1 MYSIHRI
8 EAIPK
13 CQYFIQNYKLKVVAA
28 MIKNKYNSN
37 YSSETVHRR
46 VPPEE
51 LIVANPVNT
60 PPKD

>member
-1 MYSIHRI
+1 
-8 EAIPK
+8 
-13 CQYFIQNYKLKVVAA
+13 